1 MSELFI
7 PETSHEAVFL
17 LDGIVYLSIQ
27 ACDSGFDYTLY
38 DGSYAELD
46 GGQLDDDTLSMTE
59 AVKEILL
66 MHGYTTAEILG
77 FSVDGFEMVRSEL
90 AEL

>member
-7 PETSHEAVFL
+7 PENKHEAVFI
-17 LDGIVYLSIQ
+17 LDGTTYLSIQ
-27 ACDSGFDYTLY
+27 TCDSGFDYTLY

-46 GGQLDDDTLSMTE
+46 GGQLDDDTLRLSE

-66 MHGYTTAEILG
+66 MHGHTTAEILG
-77 FSVDGFEMVRSEL
+77 LSIDDFELMR
-90 AEL
+90 AERPGQ